1 MDRIGSEARMKSFLR
16 LSLGIFIVL
25 AISVSCRSPQGAKIP
40 ITTSSPEALKLYQKG
55 IDSYDNLRVNEA
67 QEYFKRALE
76 KDPNFAM
83 AHLNYGMTSND
94 IKILSV
100 ELNKA
105 LELIENVS
113 EGERLLILGEQASL
127 SGLSTRQ
134 LEYYLELV
142 KLYPQDE
149 RAYYLLGNY
158 YYFQQDYNLAIGAY
172 RRATEINPKFAPAYN
187 MLGYSHRQL
196 ENFEEAEQAFKRYI
210 AIIPNNPNPYDSYAE
225 LLMKKGEFE
234 KSIDVYQKALKVEPH
249 FFPSV
254 IGIATNL
261 NFLERHS
268 EALNILR
275 NYLTEVRTPI
285 EKRQILYAMMVSYL
299 DHNDYSQ
306 ALEINDSLLHIAKQK
321 EDIGGILLSYQSR
334 GVILFELGRTEEA
347 QHFLQL
353 SQDILQQSD
362 LSPEFKANAQ
372 TDILYQFIRI
382 KIARN
387 ELTEAKIKA
396 EEFGRQAELKK
407 NRPQIWRYHE
417 LLGLIAL
424 KENKYDEALGEFR
437 RSNLQDPRI
446 LYQMAVAYRA
456 KGEVSQATKF
466 CQKVV
471 NYHDLNSITYS
482 FVRHKAQALLGEMGT
497 N

>member
-1 MDRIGSEARMKSFLR
+1 MKSFR
-16 LSLGIFIVL
+16 QLSLGIFTVL
-25 AISVSCRSPQGAKIP
+25 AISISCRSPQEAKIP
-40 ITTSSPEALKLYQKG
+40 ITTSSPEALKLYLKG
-55 IDSYDNLRVNEA
+55 IDLYDNLRVSEA
-67 QEYFKRALE
+67 QEYFKQALK
-76 KDPNFAM
+76 KDPDFAI

-94 IKILSV
+94 VKILLV

-105 LELIENVS
+105 LELIENIS
-113 EGERLLILGEQASL
+113 EGERLLILGAQASL
-127 SGLSTRQ
+127 SGLSTSQ
-134 LEYYLELV
+134 LEYYLKLV

-149 RAYYLLGNY
+149 RAHYLLGNHY
-158 YYFQQDYNLAIGAY
+158 FFQQDYNLAIGAY

-234 KSIDVYQKALKVEPH
+234 KSINVYQKALKVEPR
-249 FFPSV
+249 FIPSV

-268 EALNILR
+268 EALTILR
-275 NYLTEVRTPI
+275 NFLTGVRTPI
-285 EKRQILYAMMVSYL
+285 EKRHILYAMMVSYL

-306 ALEINDSLLHIAKQK
+306 ALEINDSLLSLAKQN
-321 EDIGGILLSYQSR
+321 EDVGGILLSYQSR
-334 GVILFELGRTEEA
+334 GIILFELGRVDEA

-353 SQDILQQSD
+353 SQDIIQQSD

-372 TDILYQFIRI
+372 TDILYQFVRI
-382 KIARN
+382 NIARN
-387 ELTEAKIKA
+387 EFTEAKIKA
-396 EEFGRQAELKK
+396 EEFGRQAEFKN

-424 KENKYDEALGEFR
+424 KEKKFDEALGEFR
-437 RSNLQDPRI
+437 RSNLQDSHI
-446 LYQMAVAYRA
+446 LFQMAVAYHA
-456 KGEVSQATKF
+456 KGDVSQATKY
-466 CQKVV
+466 CQKVI
-471 NYHDLNSITYS
+471 NYHDLNSVSYS
-482 FVRHKAQALLGEMGT
+482 FVRHKAQALLAEMGII
-497 N
+497 